1 MRAFFEFSVV
11 TAHLDGKAARAY
23 PPPLLI
29 VHFIQHFFFTSF
41 SSASLRRRSR
51 AAQDHSTGCISAQTI
66 SSAATHSL
74 G

>member
-1 MRAFFEFSVV
+1 
-11 TAHLDGKAARAY
+11 
-23 PPPLLI
+23 
-29 VHFIQHFFFTSF
+29 
-41 SSASLRRRSR
+41 LRRRSR